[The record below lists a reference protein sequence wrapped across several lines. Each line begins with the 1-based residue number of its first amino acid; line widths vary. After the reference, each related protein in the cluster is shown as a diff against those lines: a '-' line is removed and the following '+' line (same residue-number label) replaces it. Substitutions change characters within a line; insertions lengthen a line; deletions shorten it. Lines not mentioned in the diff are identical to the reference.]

1 MQRDEHLPPSA
12 HNEPGVIDSGGV
24 DEISVIPWSALLKHR
39 ITKRVGLT
47 HRKATLGVLLASVFT
62 VSFTI
67 TLLVVS
73 LKTVADDLGSTVT
86 IMSWTITAPLLAF
99 GVVGPAFGKAGDLWG
114 HKRVFVYGLI
124 GAGVFSLAS
133 AFAWNDISLIGFRTL
148 SAAAGSATGP
158 AAMAYIN
165 RMFRADERVRPLGYW
180 SFVTAGAPVIGV
192 VAGAPLVEIFGW
204 RVIFTVQA
212 PLSLL
217 GALVSWRLLPET
229 DRRDNVRFDVKG
241 SLTLGAGAVLI
252 LLTINRGNSWG
263 WTSPQTLGAGIAG
276 ICALLLF
283 YRVET
288 VAIDPLMPVKW
299 LKTRN
304 VAFPVVTQGLMNMA
318 YMGSFLLVPQM
329 LENALDYSPS
339 HIGWLVISRPLTFSL
354 IAPFAGF
361 FVGKLG
367 ERKTGMLGA
376 FMILLAMVALISV
389 QSPNSDWIVIL
400 GLSLTGFGM
409 GIAAPSLTALL
420 AASVKESDMGVASA
434 MQQLMS
440 QMGAVLG
447 GALMIAVHD
456 ITENSGKVISYSY
469 GLLIGV
475 VASIAAIIA
484 ASLVRST
491 EN

>member
-1 MQRDEHLPPSA
+1 
-12 HNEPGVIDSGGV
+12 
-24 DEISVIPWSALLKHR
+24 
-39 ITKRVGLT
+39 
-47 HRKATLGVLLASVFT
+47 
-62 VSFTI
+62 
-67 TLLVVS
+67 
-73 LKTVADDLGSTVT
+73 
-86 IMSWTITAPLLAF
+86 
-99 GVVGPAFGKAGDLWG
+99 
-114 HKRVFVYGLI
+114 
-124 GAGVFSLAS
+124 
-133 AFAWNDISLIGFRTL
+133 
-148 SAAAGSATGP
+148 
-158 AAMAYIN
+158 
-165 RMFRADERVRPLGYW
+165 
-180 SFVTAGAPVIGV
+180 
-192 VAGAPLVEIFGW
+192 
-204 RVIFTVQA
+204 
-212 PLSLL
+212 
-217 GALVSWRLLPET
+217 
-229 DRRDNVRFDVKG
+229 
-241 SLTLGAGAVLI
+241 
-252 LLTINRGNSWG
+252 
-263 WTSPQTLGAGIAG
+263 
-276 ICALLLF
+276 
-283 YRVET
+283 
-288 VAIDPLMPVKW
+288 
-299 LKTRN
+299 
-304 VAFPVVTQGLMNMA
+304 MNIA

-361 FVGKLG
+361 FVGRLG

-389 QSPNSDWIVIL
+389 QTPNSDWRVVL

-456 ITENSGKVISYSY
+456 ITEGSGRVISYSY

-475 VASIAAIIA
+475 VATIAAIIT